1 MSKVDRSVYR
11 ASLALRSAANARAL
25 RALAKKYPDEYF
37 EEYRKEI
44 EKLGMKVGKPK
55 LHKGINFS

>member
-1 MSKVDRSVYR
+1 VYR
-11 ASLALRSAANARAL
+11 ANLALRSAANARAL

-55 LHKGINFS
+55 LHKGISFS